1 MSDEFTDQELLP
13 SVSPLSDEFTDQKSL
28 PGVSPLSDE
37 FTKQQLLPSVSPL
50 SDVFTNQQLLPGVS
64 PLSDEF
70 TDQQLL
76 PCVSPLSN
84 EFTDESR
91 CLTAVEDLQHFLN
104 TAGESPR
111 TPEQFCQLVLS
122 NESSLLPALGGVFT
136 SAAAS
141 AIREAAPDR
150 PAKRQRSLVGFARQ
164 HARIVKAGDTWQL
177 IFSKR
182 CMLVAPPRN
191 CSKRTAVATHCGAG
205 FSEIITVNFAAHA
218 TFLILVGA
226 ADEEPN
232 VERSTEF
239 VEFQRATETV
249 GAILKTK
256 IEAFLGEI
264 WMEFSA
270 RPWAWTKGG
279 NPTKGFAPWLATS
292 QLPAR

>member
-28 PGVSPLSDE
+28 PSVSPLSDE

-50 SDVFTNQQLLPGVS
+50 SDVFISQQLLISVS

-111 TPEQFCQLVLS
+111 TPEQFFQLVLS

-150 PAKRQRSLVGFARQ
+150 PAKRQRSLVGIARQ
-164 HARIVKAGDTWQL
+164 HARIVKAGDT
-177 IFSKR
+177 
-182 CMLVAPPRN
+182 
-191 CSKRTAVATHCGAG
+191 
-205 FSEIITVNFAAHA
+205 
-218 TFLILVGA
+218 
-226 ADEEPN
+226 
-232 VERSTEF
+232 
-239 VEFQRATETV
+239 
-249 GAILKTK
+249 
-256 IEAFLGEI
+256 
-264 WMEFSA
+264 
-270 RPWAWTKGG
+270 
-279 NPTKGFAPWLATS
+279 
-292 QLPAR
+292 